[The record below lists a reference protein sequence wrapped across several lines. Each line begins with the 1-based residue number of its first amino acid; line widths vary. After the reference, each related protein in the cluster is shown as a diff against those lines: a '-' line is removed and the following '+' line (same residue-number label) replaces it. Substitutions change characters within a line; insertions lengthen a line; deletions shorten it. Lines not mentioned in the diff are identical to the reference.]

1 MTRLETDRLILR
13 APRWSDADAITRLIG
28 NYNVSKTLSRV
39 PYPYS
44 DEDAKN
50 WLAGR
55 LDVESPPDDHVFA
68 LQLKDGPDHLVG
80 VVGVHPER
88 ESSAFD
94 GTTAEIGYWL
104 GEPWWGQ
111 RLMSEASRAVV
122 TYCFDI
128 IGLEEIVAG
137 YLDGNEGSKRILEGL
152 GFKGCGVEKR
162 GSLAL
167 GKEVDCAML
176 RLMHEDWTR

>member
-1 MTRLETDRLILR
+1 MIPLETERLILR
-13 APRWSDADAITRLIG
+13 HPQWSDANAIVELIG
-28 NYNVSKTLSRV
+28 NFNVSKTLSRV

-44 DEDAKN
+44 GEDAKT

-55 LDVESPPDDHVFA
+55 LDVESPPADHVFA
-68 LQLKDGPDHLVG
+68 LQLKDGPTHLIG
-80 VVGVHPER
+80 VVGVHAER
-88 ESSAFD
+88 DGSVFD
-94 GTTAEIGYWL
+94 GTKAEIGYWL

-122 TYCFDI
+122 GHCFEVL
-128 IGLEEIVAG
+128 GLEELVAG

-152 GFKGCGVEKR
+152 GFRGCGTKKR
-162 GSLAL
+162 ESLAL